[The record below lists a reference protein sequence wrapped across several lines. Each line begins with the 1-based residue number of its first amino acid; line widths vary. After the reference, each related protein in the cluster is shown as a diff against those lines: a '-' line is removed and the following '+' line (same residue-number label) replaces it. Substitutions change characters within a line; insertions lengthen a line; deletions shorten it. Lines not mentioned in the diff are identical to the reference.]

1 MGHDEQAFADLVAER
16 LKALGT
22 TPYAVEKAHGLPPD
36 AIRNIL
42 RGAKKAGTPLNRARD
57 VCDALGLEL
66 YLGPRRA
73 SSPPPVLEVDGDDF
87 TAIPRLAVEASAG
100 AGALNHETPEV
111 VGKLA
116 FRRDWLRKIGVKPDR
131 VMLITVTGD
140 SMAPDL
146 QPGDLAL
153 IDQDRATWEHNK
165 VFALVDLDGGVRIK
179 RVLLDKGR
187 ALVLLSDNPVH
198 APEARTGQDAARVR
212 CLGRVIW
219 SGHKWTP

>member
-1 MGHDEQAFADLVAER
+1 MFSAAEILQQLEARRHELGLSQTEVGLRAFGKPDNTSIQNLKKGASPSVER
-16 LKALGT
+16 LAAL
-22 TPYAVEKAHGLPPD
+22 AA
-36 AIRNIL
+36 
-42 RGAKKAGTPLNRARD
+42 
-57 VCDALGLEL
+57 ALGLEL
-66 YLGPRRA
+66 YFGPPRD
-73 SSPPPVLEVDGDDF
+73 SDTSPPALDLDGDEF
-87 TAIPRLAVEASAG
+87 TTVPKLAVEASAG
-100 AGALNHETPEV
+100 AGALNHDAPEV

-116 FRRDWLRKIGVKPDR
+116 FRRDWLRKIGVKPER

-187 ALVLLSDNPVH
+187 ALVLFSDNTSH
-198 APEARTGQDAARVR
+198 MPEARTGSDAARVR
-212 CLGRVIW
+212 CLGRVVW
-219 SGHKWTP
+219 SGHRWE